1 MARGWTLAKLIADDM
16 TVMAHC
22 QNYCCHHRQVL
33 DIKAL
38 SERFGPD
45 APAMYDDLV
54 PRLKCTKCGG
64 KQIGLTYPPNVAPS
78 GNPYR
83 LTAVRNQ
90 ARAAQFICPSDCRPH
105 RATAAAEGP
114 A

>member
-1 MARGWTLAKLIADDM
+1 MSADGARLTFAKLIADEM

-22 QNYCCHHRQVL
+22 QSYRCHHRQEL

-45 APAMYDDLV
+45 APAMHDDLV

-64 KQIGLTYPPNVAPS
+64 KQIGLTYTPAVKPG
-78 GNPYR
+78 GNPY
-83 LTAVRNQ
+83 LGEKD
-90 ARAAQFICPSDCRPH
+90 S
-105 RATAAAEGP
+105 
-114 A
+114 